1 MNFLIGVALG
11 ALGMWAYGT
20 GKLQR
25 LTGGAPEPVQQAFTM
40 ASERINQVATS
51 EQVRSV
57 ASTLQDRVQQAKG
70 PEIAMPS
77 AAEVAGRPAEPL
89 PRQEPEGAQPQS

>member
-25 LTGGAPEPVQQAFTM
+25 LTGATREPVQQAFTM
-40 ASERINQVATS
+40 ASDRINQVAAS

-57 ASTLQDRVQQAKG
+57 TSGLQDRVQQAKG
-70 PEIAMPS
+70 TEVVMPS

-89 PRQEPEGAQPQS
+89 PRQEPEGTQPHS

>member
-11 ALGMWAYGT
+11 ALGMWAYRS

-25 LTGGAPEPVQQAFTM
+25 LTGAAPEQAQQAFTM

-89 PRQEPEGAQPQS
+89 PRQEPEGV